1 MNYNVEEIRK
11 QFPVLKEEVNG
22 HPLAY
27 LDNGATTLKPLS
39 VSEAINC
46 YNSKET
52 ANVHRGIHR
61 LSELSTVKYEST
73 RDLVKELINAN
84 KREEIIFTKGTTESI
99 NLVARTLGETFKSGD
114 EVVITHM
121 EHHSNIVPWQ
131 MLCERNNL
139 KLKAIP
145 LNEHGELDL
154 NDIDSIITDKTALVS
169 FNWISNSLGTINP
182 IETLIK
188 KAHLHDALVL
198 VDAAQASAHINI
210 DVKKLDIDLMA
221 FSAHKM
227 FGPTGV
233 GVLYGKE
240 NILNSMPPFH
250 GGGDMIDRVTIEKTT
265 YNDLPYKFE
274 AGTPNISGV
283 IGFGK
288 AIEFINTLN
297 LEEVFQYE
305 HELLSYAQ
313 ERLTKLPGLR
323 EIGTAKNKTN
333 IFSFVIDGIHPQDI
347 ATFIDK
353 YGIAIRTGHHCT
365 QPVMDHFKVSA
376 TCRASFS
383 IYNTKEEVDKLYQ
396 ALEKVIDIFL

>member
-1 MNYNVEEIRK
+1 MDYNVEKIRSRFPALK
-11 QFPVLKEEVNG
+11 QEVNG
-22 HPLAY
+22 HPIVY
-27 LDNGATTLKPLS
+27 LDNGATTLKTDT
-39 VSEAINC
+39 VIEAINC

-61 LSELSTVKYEST
+61 LSELSTVKYEKT
-73 RDLVKELINAN
+73 RDLVKDLINAN
-84 KREEIIFTKGTTESI
+84 KREEVIFTKGTTESI
-99 NLVARTLGETFKSGD
+99 NLVSRTIGETFKDGD
-114 EVVITHM
+114 EIVITYM

-131 MLCERNNL
+131 LLCEKNNL

-145 LNEHGELDL
+145 LNDLGELDL
-154 NDIDSIITDKTALVS
+154 SDIDSIISDKTVLVS

-182 IETLIK
+182 IEKLIK
-188 KAHLHDALVL
+188 KAHQHNALVF

-210 DVKKLDIDLMA
+210 DVQKLDIDFMA

-227 FGPTGV
+227 FGPSGV

-240 NILNSMPPFH
+240 QILDSMPPFH

-265 YNDLPYKFE
+265 FNDLPYKFE

-283 IGFGK
+283 IGFGE
-288 AIEFINTLN
+288 AIEFINSLN

-305 HELLSYAQ
+305 HELLTYAQ
-313 ERLTKLPGLR
+313 EKLTKLPGLK

-333 IFSFVIDGIHPQDI
+333 IFSFIIDGIHPQDI

-383 IYNTKEEVDKLYQ
+383 IYNTKEEIDKLYQ
-396 ALEKVIDIFL
+396 ALEKVIDIFS

>member
-11 QFPVLKEEVNG
+11 QFPVLNEEVNG
-22 HPLAY
+22 HPLVY
-27 LDNGATTLKPLS
+27 LDNGATTLKPYS
-39 VSEAINC
+39 VIESINC

-61 LSELSTVKYEST
+61 LSELSTVKYEAT
-73 RDLVKELINAN
+73 RDLAKELINAN
-84 KREEIIFTKGTTESI
+84 KREEVIFTKGTTESI

-114 EVVITHM
+114 EIVITYM

-131 MLCERNNL
+131 MLCEKNNL

-154 NDIDSIITDKTALVS
+154 SDIDTIITDRTVLVS

-182 IETLIK
+182 IETLIE
-188 KAHLHDALVL
+188 KAHKKDALVL
-198 VDAAQASAHINI
+198 VDAAQASAHIKI

-240 NILNSMPPFH
+240 KILNRMPPFH

-265 YNDLPYKFE
+265 FNDLPYKFE

-305 HELLSYAQ
+305 HELLEYAQ
-313 ERLTKLPGLR
+313 ERLTKLPGLK

-396 ALEKVIDIFL
+396 ALEKVIDIFS